1 VTVGWARRT
10 QRAGRTFA
18 CLGTR
23 PATSSSGPDAS
34 RDFTCRFLD
43 FPKFPLVLPIAPPSG
58 TGCAREPWPNEACWL
73 AGPRPAEVAAPELED
88 ESWMMGNHTAIALR
102 QRRRQER
109 RGGRGAIARPRT
121 SEVRRHA
128 RDVM

>member
-43 FPKFPLVLPIAPPSG
+43 FPKFPLHSATERDRVR
-58 TGCAREPWPNEACWL
+58 ARTLAKRSVL
-73 AGPRPAEVAAPELED
+73 AGPRPAEVAAPELE
-88 ESWMMGNHTAIALR
+88 MNH
-102 QRRRQER
+102 
-109 RGGRGAIARPRT
+109 G
-121 SEVRRHA
+121 
-128 RDVM
+128 